1 MARKRKTVEIPGQES
16 TTAAEVATDEQAGN
30 QTLPEGVGT
39 ADEQTVQ
46 QRVSALL
53 DSTVQAKRNAIL
65 SMLDAQAAAIITRFD
80 ALGFTDMADQKL
92 TDNLSFLE
100 LVKKAITAAPVA
112 PLGVVTNNEEGKRQP
127 VLGKPI
133 LTEHGWHVP
142 G

>member
-1 MARKRKTVEIPGQES
+1 MARKRKAVEVPGQES
-16 TTAAEVATDEQAGN
+16 TTAADVATDELAGN
-30 QTLPEGVGT
+30 QTLPEGVAT

-46 QRVSALL
+46 QRVSALP
-53 DSTVQAKRNAIL
+53 DSTAQAERNAIL
-65 SMLDAQAAAIITRFD
+65 STLDEPAAAIITRFE

-100 LVKKAITAAPVA
+100 LVKKATTAAPVA
-112 PLGVVTNNEEGKRQP
+112 PLGVVTNEEGKRQP
-127 VLGKPI
+127 VPGKPI

>member
-1 MARKRKTVEIPGQES
+1 MARKRKAVEIPGQES

-30 QTLPEGVGT
+30 QALPEGVGT
-39 ADEQTVQ
+39 ADEQSVP
-46 QRVSALL
+46 QRGSALP
-53 DSTVQAKRNAIL
+53 DSTAQAERNALL
-65 SMLDAQAAAIITRFD
+65 STLDEPAAAIITRFD

-100 LVKKAITAAPVA
+100 LVKKATTAAPVA
-112 PLGVVTNNEEGKRQP
+112 PPGVVTNEEGKRQP

>member
-1 MARKRKTVEIPGQES
+1 MARKRKAVEIPGQES

-39 ADEQTVQ
+39 ADEQSVQ
-46 QRVSALL
+46 QRGSALPE
-53 DSTVQAKRNAIL
+53 STAQAERNAIL
-65 SMLDAQAAAIITRFD
+65 STLDEHAAAIITRFD
-80 ALGFTDMADQKL
+80 ALGFTDMTDQKL

-100 LVKKAITAAPVA
+100 LVKKATTAAPVA
-112 PLGVVTNNEEGKRQP
+112 PLGVVTNEEGKRQP

>member
-1 MARKRKTVEIPGQES
+1 MARKRKAVEIPGQES

-30 QTLPEGVGT
+30 QTLPEDVGT
-39 ADEQTVQ
+39 ADEQTLQ
-46 QRVSALL
+46 QRVSALP
-53 DSTVQAKRNAIL
+53 DSTAQAERNALL
-65 SMLDAQAAAIITRFD
+65 STLDEQAAAIITRFD

-100 LVKKAITAAPVA
+100 LVKKATTAAPVA
-112 PLGVVTNNEEGKRQP
+112 PLGVVTNEEGKPQP

>member
-30 QTLPEGVGT
+30 EALPEGVGT

-46 QRVSALL
+46 QRGSALP
-53 DSTVQAKRNAIL
+53 DSTAQAERNAIL
-65 SMLDAQAAAIITRFD
+65 STLDEPAAAIITRFE
-80 ALGFTDMADQKL
+80 ALGFTDMVEQKL

-100 LVKKAITAAPVA
+100 LVKKATTAAAAA
-112 PLGVVTNNEEGKRQP
+112 PLGVVTNEEGKRQP